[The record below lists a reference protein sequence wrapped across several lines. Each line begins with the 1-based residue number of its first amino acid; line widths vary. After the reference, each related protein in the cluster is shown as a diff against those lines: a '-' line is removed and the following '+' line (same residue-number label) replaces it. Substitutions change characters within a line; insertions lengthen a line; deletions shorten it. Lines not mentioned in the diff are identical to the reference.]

1 MIHKNRV
8 ALTPIKQQG
17 DKKMTNMTQNP
28 STAFKTDFY
37 EFTMTQAAIKSGMA
51 TKKAVFELFARK
63 LPTGRRYG
71 VVSGIGRAIQAVM
84 DFRFTPEQ
92 IRFLKA
98 DGRLDAD
105 TIEFLKNY
113 KFEGK
118 IFGYNDGD
126 LYFPNSP
133 ILTVEGTFAD
143 SVILET
149 VLLSILNHDSAVAS
163 AASRMVVAG
172 KGMPI
177 IEMGSR
183 RTHEDAAIA
192 TALSAYITG
201 FASTS
206 NVEAAMRYGVPF
218 AGTSAHAFSLAFPT
232 EVEAFEAQ
240 VSALGTG
247 TTLLVDTYD
256 IEQGI
261 RNAVQ
266 VAGTELGGIRID
278 SGDLHEET
286 VNARKL
292 LDELGAKNAKI
303 TLSSDID
310 EFTIAE
316 LMDRGTPVDG
326 VGAGTRVATGSGHP
340 TAGMVFKLVAIE
352 NEDGTMR
359 PVAKKASGKASVGG
373 RKWAYREFDDAGKI
387 VREFFTLAPLKYEDI
402 EGKNI
407 KAVQM
412 LHVWDYSHHAFDVEA
427 ARENHVK
434 AIAMLPE
441 EALQMTAG
449 EAAFVAE
456 LAE

>member
-1 MIHKNRV
+1 
-8 ALTPIKQQG
+8 
-17 DKKMTNMTQNP
+17 MTNNT
-28 STAFKTDFY
+28 STAFKVDFY
-37 EFTMTQAAIKSGMA
+37 EFTMIDAAIQSGQA
-51 TKKAVFELFARK
+51 DKHSVFELFARK
-63 LPTGRRYG
+63 LPSGRRYG
-71 VVSGIGRAIQAVM
+71 VVAGVGRAIQAVK
-84 DFRFTPEQ
+84 DFRFTREQ
-92 IRFLKA
+92 IQFLEN
-98 DGRLDAD
+98 DGRLSAQ
-105 TIEFLKNY
+105 TISFLKDY
-113 KFEGK
+113 KFRGT
-118 IFGYNDGD
+118 IHSYDDGD

-133 ILTVEGTFAD
+133 IVTVEGTFAD

-172 KGMPI
+172 QGMSI

-183 RTHEDAAIA
+183 RTHEDAAVA
-192 TALSAYITG
+192 VANAAYLAG

-206 NVEAAMRYGVPF
+206 NVEAAMTHGVPF
-218 AGTSAHAFSLAFPT
+218 AGTSAHAFTLAFPT

-240 VSALGTG
+240 VKALGVN

-266 VAGTELGGIRID
+266 VAGTKLGAIRID

-286 VNARKL
+286 VAARKL
-292 LDELGAKNAKI
+292 LDELGATETKI
-303 TLSSDID
+303 VLSSDID

-359 PVAKKASGKASVGG
+359 SVAKKASGKASIGG
-373 RKWAYREFDDAGKI
+373 RKFAYREYDSAGKI
-387 VREFFTLAPLKYEDI
+387 VREFFTLEKMTDEDI
-402 EGKNI
+402 DGRNI
-407 KAVQM
+407 KQIQNIR
-412 LHVWDYSHHAFDVEA
+412 VWDNSYNINDVEE
-427 ARENHVK
+427 ARNNHSN
-434 AIAMLPE
+434 AIKTLPQD
-441 EALQMTAG
+441 ALLVTAG
-449 EAAFVAE
+449 ETAFVAE
-456 LAE
+456 LA